1 MAEKHFYRFPT
12 VDFFGKSMPGVLF
25 TLFSI
30 SLLPA
35 RLITEN
41 EFIASMSLAVVV
53 TGIFIVIVVGFTVG
67 QGLNTATIVIQKSIY
82 WIGLN
87 VHRSLHFVGF
97 PDYRFWTELIL
108 DGETDEKNP
117 GDDESGEAETGG
129 ESTVVEQ
136 RTDGGPAEDSGER
149 ATNDERKDS
158 TEDSAVRGDR
168 TVAYTLYLRMKFWM
182 WMRYLNFKTIFIPH
196 RTAFENRLQRHMAED
211 KPEKYPNVEL
221 FRDRYEA
228 MTDELGESAAPFPS
242 EGETVYD
249 VEVSEDLY
257 PLVSSYLT
265 QQGSTRSQRHKAL
278 YVFCRNTTNVLFLF
292 AIAYAFM
299 AIAPIF
305 FQSLLTPGP
314 DTYVATLLSTEFK
327 KTVDIE
333 IYHLSILLLVASV
346 NFMYASGE
354 YKRYYIEYM
363 IADFNHAAPSDL
375 EREERDQSD

>member
-1 MAEKHFYRFPT
+1 MTEKHFYRFPT

-41 EFIASMSLAVVV
+41 EFITSMSLAVVV

-82 WIGLN
+82 WFGLN
-87 VHRSLHFVGF
+87 VHRLLHFVGF

-108 DGETDEKNP
+108 DREPDEKRP
-117 GDDESGEAETGG
+117 GDDELGETETGG
-129 ESTVVEQ
+129 ESTVVE
-136 RTDGGPAEDSGER
+136 RKTDGGAPEEST
-149 ATNDERKDS
+149 ATVTDDDRSDS
-158 TEDSAVRGDR
+158 TENGSVRSDR
-168 TVAYTLYLRMKFWM
+168 SIAQKLYLRLKFWV

-196 RTAFENRLQRHMAED
+196 RTAFENRLQRHMAEN
-211 KPEKYPNVEL
+211 KPEQYPNVEL
-221 FRDRYEA
+221 FGDRYEA
-228 MTDELGESAAPFPS
+228 MADELGESTPPFPS

-249 VEVSEDLY
+249 VTVSDDLY

-292 AIAYAFM
+292 AVAYAFL
-299 AIAPIF
+299 AIAPTF
-305 FQSLLTPGP
+305 FQELLTPGP
-314 DTYVATLLSTEFK
+314 DTYIATLLSNVFEK
-327 KTVDIE
+327 AVDIE
-333 IYHLSILLLVASV
+333 IYHLSVLLLVASV

-354 YKRYYIEYM
+354 YKRYYLEYM
-363 IADFNHAAPSDL
+363 IADFNHAAPSRG
-375 EREERDQSD
+375 EREQSD